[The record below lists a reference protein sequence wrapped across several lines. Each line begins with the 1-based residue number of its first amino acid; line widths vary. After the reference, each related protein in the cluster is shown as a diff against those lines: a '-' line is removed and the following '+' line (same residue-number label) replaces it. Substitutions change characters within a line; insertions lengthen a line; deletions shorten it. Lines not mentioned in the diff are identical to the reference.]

1 MKSIKNLKMYLSF
14 IVCITLIFSV
24 VSVINNM
31 YVYAEENINE
41 TTEFETLEKQ
51 ILDSERWCSTENG
64 ALDVSLDIKNMWFLP
79 NEDIVVSYLA
89 SNEQEITNFDYEAT
103 GFEVVNIG
111 IDEENSSRI

>member
-1 MKSIKNLKMYLSF
+1 MNKIISI
-14 IVCITLIFSV
+14 IVCILTMLNALFV
-24 VSVINNM
+24 VKDILNAN
-31 YVYAEENINE
+31 VYAEENIEE

-51 ILDSERWCSTENG
+51 ILNSERWCNSIDDGTKI
-64 ALDVSLDIKNMWFLP
+64 SLDIDSMRFLP
-79 NEDIVVSYLA
+79 NEDIVVSYLV